1 VAVANRELLA
11 SVRAGIDC
19 DEAVELFRRE
29 ASAVLRAGKRAA
41 GADAARARLAAIERE
56 IDNLV
61 GAIRAG
67 AYSSA
72 VQAALAA
79 AEANKATL
87 QAEIEAQGRIDTIPD
102 MLPRAAERY
111 REMLANL
118 EAALSADVDGSR
130 ALLREMLGE
139 SIKLTPAPDKQA
151 LQAEIPGAG
160 IYRLATRMAGG
171 QLLDNVVA
179 GAGFGHNLTIL
190 SLPATGSL
198 KGPAATGL

>member
-1 VAVANRELLA
+1 
-11 SVRAGIDC
+11 
-19 DEAVELFRRE
+19 
-29 ASAVLRAGKRAA
+29 
-41 GADAARARLAAIERE
+41 
-56 IDNLV
+56 
-61 GAIRAG
+61 
-67 AYSSA
+67 
-72 VQAALAA
+72 
-79 AEANKATL
+79 
-87 QAEIEAQGRIDTIPD
+87 